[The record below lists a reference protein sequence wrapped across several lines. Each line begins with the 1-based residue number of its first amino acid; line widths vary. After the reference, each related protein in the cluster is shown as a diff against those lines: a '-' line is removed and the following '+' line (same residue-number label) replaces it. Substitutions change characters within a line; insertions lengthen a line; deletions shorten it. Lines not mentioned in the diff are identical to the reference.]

1 MMKNGFNFSFQ
12 FRIHLMV
19 GFGLNI
25 CFAHRRVLFSSMLSA
40 LGFKF
45 CEFDSQFFSK
55 SAISCTSSSCSTVN
69 EIPLLLLLLFF
80 RYGARKIHTHPVN
93 GN

>member
-19 GFGLNI
+19 GFVLNI

-55 SAISCTSSSCSTVN
+55 SAISA
-69 EIPLLLLLLFF
+69 PLLLAVPLMKSLLLLLFF